1 MSLASLEYL
10 AYLDDTGSIQEDL
23 QKKIG
28 VYAIFNQEKE
38 LQFVGYSRDIYL
50 SLQQHLIRQPQN
62 CYWLKLQ
69 TIDRPNR
76 SILEETRQ
84 AWITENGEIPTGNAT
99 AEVAWTQA
107 IDVKPMMSEEEQAQ
121 YLAGGEI
128 EQTKTLKKVA
138 RRIEN
143 TIKQQLSDRGVTM
156 DFRFNPKLKEKGLL
170 DLK

>member
-10 AYLDDTGSIQEDL
+10 PYIDDTGCIPEDSS
-23 QKKIG
+23 KKIG

-50 SLQQHLIRQPQN
+50 SLQQHLVRQPQN

-69 TIDRPNR
+69 TITRPNR

-84 AWITENGEIPTGNAT
+84 AWIAENGKVPPGNAT
-99 AEVAWTQA
+99 DEIAWTQA
-107 IDVKPMMSEEEQAQ
+107 IDVKPVMSEEEKAQ
-121 YLAGGEI
+121 YLAGGEL
-128 EQTKTLKKVA
+128 EQSKTLKQAA
-138 RRIEN
+138 RRIET
-143 TIKQQLSDRGVTM
+143 TIKQQLRDRGVTM